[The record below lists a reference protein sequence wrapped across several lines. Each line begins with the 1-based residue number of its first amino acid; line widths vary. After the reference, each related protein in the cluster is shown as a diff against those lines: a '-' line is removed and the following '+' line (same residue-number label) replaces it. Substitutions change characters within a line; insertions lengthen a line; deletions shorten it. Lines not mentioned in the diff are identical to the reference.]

1 MDTLIARIYN
11 LLSGYTQIYIYLY
24 TYICIYIYTRA
35 AHSMIH
41 AEFPM
46 NGMREDV
53 FLRKGSYE

>member
-11 LLSGYTQIYIYLY
+11 LLSGHTNIYIFIYIYM
-24 TYICIYIYTRA
+24 YIYTRA